1 MTDDQA
7 TSNDVIRDGA
17 VMPWMEHL
25 RELRKRV
32 IVVTGVF
39 LVFAI
44 VCFAIYP
51 QILDFLQAPYCRA
64 AGPTKCQLYI
74 RSPLDGLA
82 LRVQIA
88 AYGSLCCTLPVMLFE
103 AWQFVVPGLKAKE
116 RKYALPFVLAATTLF
131 LAGMV
136 LAYFTFEH
144 ALQFLITI
152 GGPSVNPLFDPTSY
166 LKLIVTMMLAFGVT
180 FEFPVVLVALELVG
194 VVTPKQLLAY
204 WRAAIIGVVTL
215 AAVFT
220 PSGDPFSMLVL
231 ACPLIG
237 FYFLAI
243 GIGKLL
249 KK

>member
-1 MTDDQA
+1 MTDNQA
-7 TSNDVIRDGA
+7 TDEELARDGA
-17 VMPWMEHL
+17 VMPWMAHL
-25 RELRKRV
+25 RELRKRII
-32 IVVTGVF
+32 IVAAVF

-44 VCFAIYP
+44 VCFAVYP
-51 QILDFLQAPYCRA
+51 QILDFLKAPYCRA
-64 AGPTKCQLYI
+64 SPKNCQLYI
-74 RSPLDGLA
+74 RGPLEGLS

-88 AYGSLCCTLPVMLFE
+88 AYGSVFCTLPVLLFE
-103 AWQFVVPGLKAKE
+103 AWQFVVPGLKDKE
-116 RKYALPFVLAATTLF
+116 RKYALPFVLASTTLF

-152 GGPSVNPLFDPTSY
+152 GGKGVDPLFDPTSY
-166 LKLIVTMMLAFGVT
+166 LRLIVTMMLAFGVT
-180 FEFPVVLVALELVG
+180 FEFPVILVALELAG

-204 WRAAIIGVVTL
+204 WRAAIIAVVTL

-237 FYFLAI
+237 FYFIAI